1 MSASPPPGLFKPAQ
15 QGHSLAI
22 LVLIENSATM
32 IGRWPDLRDHYLPT
46 LLGTVRKVNPVVP
59 IQVIFLPNCPISASD
74 DAYSHSSSSRLNHLP
89 EVRFSQQ
96 PNNKITAATL
106 YNAADILSNTLVE
119 TSTTRHLF
127 VIAASGPSESADVP
141 SLPSADPQ
149 PSWQVLCSKLTKENI
164 HLHMILNP
172 KIQESEKFTQ
182 LFYEILAM
190 QHFQEAATW
199 FPTNAE
205 DYHFH
210 LSMRTQG
217 HQEGTSRLFPSTA
230 PQHTPVGIAGTA
242 SARIPLPRLNSFPP
256 AGANGRPT
264 PRSTAISSTNN
275 SPPSPATSIPPNS
288 DTELKPGLVKH
299 LQKVHG
305 LTKKRNY
312 GLQTSR
318 APFIRD
324 ETAASPYP
332 PTHSVDPANGR
343 PRRNTGVHA
352 SKNKKGDDP
361 RRPRRGSVHVG
372 FPESARV
379 SSPDSDSSTSAP
391 SPTGTVAGVLASPA
405 GGPVPV
411 GLQMAMPVS
420 SPPQHN
426 LAEAAY
432 GAVPPPPL
440 WQNET
445 LVQAQAAASANPAPA
460 FTDMLPPQQLASQA
474 HVLAPAQ
481 VQAQV
486 QAQAQAQAQAQ
497 QARANVRA
505 VAPLASSSYSNL
517 PHGNPDAPV
526 TYSTTAASAVGSS
539 YVPQQSALHTN
550 PSAIA
555 PVPAAAP
562 TTDDGDKP
570 FIFYPE
576 YEDALMP
583 QAPLF
588 APLSAATQ
596 PTPMTQFWP
605 TASADYAQ
613 ILNPAATP
621 GLLRGNPTP
630 VYDMS
635 AYDSHVHPQPVHSH
649 VSSHVQ
655 PGVVYA
661 SEQSSSL
668 QSWADY

>member
-1 MSASPPPGLFKPAQ
+1 
-15 QGHSLAI
+15 
-22 LVLIENSATM
+22 
-32 IGRWPDLRDHYLPT
+32 
-46 LLGTVRKVNPVVP
+46 
-59 IQVIFLPNCPISASD
+59 
-74 DAYSHSSSSRLNHLP
+74 
-89 EVRFSQQ
+89 
-96 PNNKITAATL
+96 
-106 YNAADILSNTLVE
+106 
-119 TSTTRHLF
+119 
-127 VIAASGPSESADVP
+127 
-141 SLPSADPQ
+141 
-149 PSWQVLCSKLTKENI
+149 
-164 HLHMILNP
+164 MILNP

-242 SARIPLPRLNSFPP
+242 SAVSPSLLKLTSGISGLSMASPITDSFPGLSALPQRPPLLPQPPQRIPLPRLNSFPP

>member
-1 MSASPPPGLFKPAQ
+1 MSAPPPPGLFKPAQ

-32 IGRWPDLRDHYLPT
+32 MPRWPDLRDHYLPT
-46 LLGTVRKVNPVVP
+46 LLGTVRKVNPVAL
-59 IQVIFLPNCPISASD
+59 IQVIFLTSCPISASD
-74 DAYSHSSSSRLNHLP
+74 DAYSHSSSSRLSHLP

-96 PNNKITAATL
+96 PNNKITVATL
-106 YNAADILSNTLVE
+106 SHAADILANTLVE

-141 SLPSADPQ
+141 SLSSADPQ
-149 PSWQVLCSKLTKENI
+149 PSWQVLGSKLTKENI

-172 KIQESEKFTQ
+172 KTQESAKFTQ

-205 DYHFH
+205 DYRFH

-217 HQEGTSRLFPSTA
+217 HQEGTSRLFPSMA
-230 PQHTPVGIAGTA
+230 PQHTSGGFAGTA
-242 SARIPLPRLNSFPP
+242 SAVSPSLLTPTSGISGLSIASPITDSFPGLAALPQRPPLLPQPPQRIPLPRLNSYPP

-264 PRSTAISSTNN
+264 PRSTAVSSTNN
-275 SPPSPATSIPPNS
+275 SPPSPVTNIPPSS
-288 DTELKPGLVKH
+288 DAELKPGLVKH

-312 GLQTSR
+312 GLQASR

-324 ETAASPYP
+324 ETASSPYP
-332 PTHSVDPANGR
+332 PTHAVDPANGR

-379 SSPDSDSSTSAP
+379 SSPDSDSSTSGAP
-391 SPTGTVAGVLASPA
+391 SPTATVAGMLGSST
-405 GGPVPV
+405 GPVSV

-426 LAEAAY
+426 LVAEAAGY
-432 GAVPPPPL
+432 GTVPPPPL

-445 LVQAQAAASANPAPA
+445 LVQAAAASANPAPA
-460 FTDMLPPQQLASQA
+460 FTDMLPPQQLTSQA
-474 HVLAPAQ
+474 HALAPAQ

-486 QAQAQAQAQAQ
+486 QAPSSSSSSSPSATDPHQRACSSTASVVQLLQPT
-497 QARANVRA
+497 ARQPGLARCLFHGDDSGLSSRIVVCLSTTIRASRDSIRDCPCAGGGTYDGRRGQTVHFLPRIRGCPHATGPVVRA
-505 VAPLASSSYSNL
+505 PL
-517 PHGNPDAPV
+517 GCC
-526 TYSTTAASAVGSS
+526 
-539 YVPQQSALHTN
+539 
-550 PSAIA
+550 
-555 PVPAAAP
+555 
-562 TTDDGDKP
+562 
-570 FIFYPE
+570 
-576 YEDALMP
+576 
-583 QAPLF
+583 
-588 APLSAATQ
+588 
-596 PTPMTQFWP
+596 
-605 TASADYAQ
+605 SADANDA
-613 ILNPAATP
+613 ILA
-621 GLLRGNPTP
+621 
-630 VYDMS
+630 
-635 AYDSHVHPQPVHSH
+635 DS
-649 VSSHVQ
+649 
-655 PGVVYA
+655 
-661 SEQSSSL
+661 
-668 QSWADY
+668 

>member
-1 MSASPPPGLFKPAQ
+1 
-15 QGHSLAI
+15 
-22 LVLIENSATM
+22 
-32 IGRWPDLRDHYLPT
+32 
-46 LLGTVRKVNPVVP
+46 
-59 IQVIFLPNCPISASD
+59 
-74 DAYSHSSSSRLNHLP
+74 
-89 EVRFSQQ
+89 
-96 PNNKITAATL
+96 
-106 YNAADILSNTLVE
+106 
-119 TSTTRHLF
+119 
-127 VIAASGPSESADVP
+127 
-141 SLPSADPQ
+141 
-149 PSWQVLCSKLTKENI
+149 
-164 HLHMILNP
+164 MILNP
-172 KIQESEKFTQ
+172 KTQESENFTQ
-182 LFYEILAM
+182 LFYEIVCSFLGLFLLRRRLKPRLQLAM

-199 FPTNAE
+199 FPINAE
-205 DYHFH
+205 DYLFH
-210 LSMRTQG
+210 LSMRSQG
-217 HQEGTSRLFPSTA
+217 HQEGTGRIFPSMT
-230 PQHTPVGIAGTA
+230 PQHTSVGFAGTA
-242 SARIPLPRLNSFPP
+242 SAVSPSLLTPTSGISGLSIASPITDSFPGLAALPQRPPLLPQPPQRIPLPRLNSYPP

-264 PRSTAISSTNN
+264 PRSTAVSSTNN
-275 SPPSPATSIPPNS
+275 SPPSPVTNIPPGS
-288 DTELKPGLVKH
+288 DAELKPGLVKH

-312 GLQTSR
+312 GLQASR

-324 ETAASPYP
+324 ETAAAPYP

-379 SSPDSDSSTSAP
+379 SSPDSDSSTSGAP
-391 SPTGTVAGVLASPA
+391 SPTATVAGMLGSPA
-405 GGPVPV
+405 GPVSV

-420 SPPQHN
+420 TPPQHN
-426 LAEAAY
+426 LVAEAAGY
-432 GAVPPPPL
+432 GTVPPPPL

-445 LVQAQAAASANPAPA
+445 LVQAQAQAAVASANPAPA
-460 FTDMLPPQQLASQA
+460 FTNMLPPQQLTSQA
-474 HVLAPAQ
+474 HALPP
-481 VQAQV
+481 AQV
-486 QAQAQAQAQAQ
+486 QAQAQAQQT
-497 QARANVRA
+497 RTNVRAAA

-517 PHGNPDAPV
+517 PHGNPDSLVA
-526 TYSTTAASAVGSS
+526 YSTTTTAASGVGSS
-539 YVPQQSALHTN
+539 YVSQQPSVLHTTS
-550 PSAIA
+550 SAVA
-555 PVPAAAP
+555 PVAAAAP

-588 APLSAATQ
+588 APLSAAAQ

-605 TASADYAQ
+605 TASADYAH
-613 ILNPAATP
+613 ILNPATTP

-630 VYDMS
+630 DYDMS
-635 AYDSHVHPQPVHSH
+635 VYDSHVHPQPALSH
-649 VSSHVQ
+649 VNPHVQ